1 MRTLMSALTAI
12 GLFLGLGT
20 HADAEDTIK
29 IGVLVGYSGISLL
42 SGQLTDGAIKL
53 FQKRYGDAPG
63 GKKIELIR
71 RDTGGPNPEVA
82 KRLVQEVVTRGKAQ
96 ILIGP
101 DFTPNTLA
109 AAPIVTE
116 AKVPTF
122 VIGAATSGIIGEKS
136 PYFTRTFFAIPQLC
150 KPLAGYAVQHNW
162 KRVYLMVADFAPGHD
177 CEKYFSA
184 ALAEAGGTLVG
195 NVRIPL
201 SNPEFSAY
209 MQRIKDSK
217 PDGLFIFMPLG
228 EPSIGSLRAVNDSG
242 LKASGVKIIGTGD
255 ITDETY
261 VDAIGDA
268 ALGSITT
275 GIYSTQHDSA
285 MNKEFVKDFEALNG
299 KSPRI
304 GWSAIS
310 VWDALRLIYD
320 GLDAQAGSSFDPD
333 KFMAFVH
340 GRSFESPRGPITIDK
355 GNGDIIQN
363 VYIRRT
369 DKVDGVLQNVEI
381 TSMPNE
387 GFR

>member
-1 MRTLMSALTAI
+1 MRALMSALTAI
-12 GLFLGLGT
+12 GLCLGLST
-20 HADAEDTIK
+20 YAHAEDSIK

-63 GKKIELIR
+63 GKKIELVR

-82 KRLVQEVVTRGKAQ
+82 KRLVQEVVTREKAQ

-122 VIGAATSGIIGEKS
+122 VIGAATSGIIEKS
-136 PYFTRTFFAIPQLC
+136 PYFTRTFFSIPQLC
-150 KPLAGYAVQHNW
+150 KPLAPYAAKNDW
-162 KRVYLMVADFAPGHD
+162 KSLYLMVADFAPGHD

-184 ALAEAGGTLVG
+184 ALAEANGKLVG

-242 LKASGVKIIGTGD
+242 LKASGVKIMGTGD

-261 VDAIGDA
+261 VDAVGDA
-268 ALGSITT
+268 ALGTITT

-299 KSPRI
+299 KSPRL

-355 GNGDIIQN
+355 ATGDIVQN

-369 DKVDGVLQNVEI
+369 EKVDGVLQNVEI
-381 TSMPNE
+381 ATMANQ
-387 GFR
+387 GFK

>member
-1 MRTLMSALTAI
+1 MKTLVCTVAAAGLTALSTGAFAQDSI
-12 GLFLGLGT
+12 RV
-20 HADAEDTIK
+20 
-29 IGVLVGYSGISLL
+29 GVLVGYSGISSL
-42 SGQLTDGAIKL
+42 SGQQTDAAIKL

-71 RDTGGPNPEVA
+71 RDTTGPNPEVA
-82 KRLVQEVVTRGKAQ
+82 KRLVQEVVTREKAQ

-150 KPLAGYAVQHNW
+150 KPLAPYAVKNNW

-177 CEKYFSA
+177 CERYFTA
-184 ALAEAGGTLVG
+184 ALTEAGGTLAG

-217 PDGLFIFMPLG
+217 ADALFIFMPLG
-228 EPSIGSLRAVNDSG
+228 EPSIGSLRAVSDSG
-242 LKASGVKIIGTGD
+242 LKASGVKIMGTGD

-261 VDAIGDA
+261 VDAVGDA
-268 ALGSITT
+268 ALGTITT

-304 GWSAIS
+304 GWTVIAI
-310 VWDALRLIYD
+310 WDALRLAYD
-320 GLDAQAGSSFDPD
+320 GLAAQAGSKFDPD

-363 VYIRRT
+363 IYIRRA
-369 DKVDGVLQNVEI
+369 DKVAGVLQNVEI
-381 TSMPNE
+381 DTLPNV
-387 GFR
+387 GFK

>member
-1 MRTLMSALTAI
+1 MRALTGTVTAI
-12 GLFLGLGT
+12 VLFLGLGT
-20 HADAEDTIK
+20 HARAEDTIK
-29 IGVLVGYSGISLL
+29 IGLVIGYSGISLL
-42 SGQLTDGAIKL
+42 SGQISDGTVKL

-71 RDTGGPNPEVA
+71 RDTTGPNPEVA
-82 KRLVQEVVTRGKAQ
+82 KRLVQEVVTREKVQ

-122 VIGAATSGIIGEKS
+122 VIGAATSGIIEKS
-136 PYFTRTFFAIPQLC
+136 PYFTRTFFAVPQLC
-150 KPLAGYAVQHNW
+150 KPLASYAVQHGW
-162 KRVYLMVADFAPGHD
+162 KRIYLMVADFAPGHD
-177 CEKYFSA
+177 CEKYYTA

-217 PDGLFIFMPLG
+217 ADGLFIFMPLG

-242 LKASGVKIIGTGD
+242 LKESGVKIMGTGD

-261 VDAIGDA
+261 VNAVGDA
-268 ALGSITT
+268 ALGTITT
-275 GIYSTQHDSA
+275 GIYSSQHDSA
-285 MNKEFVKDFEALNG
+285 MNREFVKDFEALNG
-299 KSPRI
+299 KSPRL

-320 GLDAQAGSSFDPD
+320 GLDAQKGASFDPD

-340 GRSFESPRGPITIDK
+340 GRSFESPRGPVTIDK
-355 GNGDIIQN
+355 ASGDIIQN
-363 VYIRRT
+363 IYIRRT
-369 DKVDGVLQNVEI
+369 DKVDGVLHNVEI
-381 TSMPNE
+381 ATMANQ
-387 GFR
+387 GFK